1 MSKLDQWN
9 YQEMIAEAD
18 TLRTH
23 LHEWADQLDEDGSLE
38 GAAAWEAYRYAEVCC
53 KSLQVACEHNF
64 EKDKREL
71 ERVFQR
77 VELGTTTAKDAQILR
92 ESMK

>member
-9 YQEMIAEAD
+9 YQEMIAEAE

-23 LHEWADQLDEDGSLE
+23 LHEWAEQMDEHGSLE
-38 GAAAWEAYRYAEVCC
+38 GAAAWDAYRYAEVCY
-53 KSLQVACEHNF
+53 KSIKDACEHNAQ
-64 EKDKREL
+64 KYKRDIEHAL
-71 ERVFQR
+71 QR

-92 ESMK
+92 EAMK